1 MSNDVNNFFKNDKFK
16 EKFYIFLI
24 IILLLISYFINV
36 WLDRDVFD
44 SYIYLLSFFFILPS
58 IKFSVDLIK
67 NNKNIFYSIF
77 IGFLTNFLL
86 WLSLFITI
94 IIGDL
99 IIDNFPFELKKL
111 NIFYNILNFLFITLP
126 IGYILISF
134 WCLCLFLIFDF
145 KESIENNKRF
155 KLFSFFS
162 NENLKD
168 FKFSKVLKI
177 VVIPYYLFY
186 LIFSFLLS
194 TIVKILI
201 LPFSFIK
208 FVILKIRK

>member
-1 MSNDVNNFFKNDKFK
+1 MSNVVNNFFKNDKYK
-16 EKFYIFLI
+16 EKFYIFLV

-44 SYIYLLSFFFILPS
+44 SYVYLLSFFFILPS

-77 IGFLTNFLL
+77 VGFLTNILF
-86 WLSLFITI
+86 WTSLFLTI
-94 IIGDL
+94 IVGEY

-111 NIFYNILNFLFITLP
+111 NIFNNILIYLFITIP
-126 IGYILISF
+126 IVYLLISF
-134 WCLCLFLIFDF
+134 WCLMLFLVFDF
-145 KESIENNKRF
+145 KESIEHNKRF
-155 KLFSFFS
+155 ILFSFFS
-162 NENLKD
+162 NESLKD
-168 FKFSKVLKI
+168 FEFSKVLKI
-177 VVIPYYLFY
+177 IVIPYYIFY
-186 LIFSFLLS
+186 LIFRYLLS
-194 TIVKILI
+194 AIFKILI

>member
-1 MSNDVNNFFKNDKFK
+1 MSNVVNNFFKNDKYK
-16 EKFYIFLI
+16 EKFYIFLV

-44 SYIYLLSFFFILPS
+44 SYVYLLSFFFILPS

-77 IGFLTNFLL
+77 VGFLTNILF
-86 WLSLFITI
+86 WISLFLTI
-94 IIGDL
+94 IVGEY

-111 NIFYNILNFLFITLP
+111 NIFYNILIYLFITLP
-126 IGYILISF
+126 IVYLLISF
-134 WCLCLFLIFDF
+134 FCLMLFLIFNF
-145 KESIENNKRF
+145 KESIEHNKRF
-155 KLFSFFS
+155 ILFSFFS
-162 NENLKD
+162 NVNLKD
-168 FKFSKVLKI
+168 FEFSKVLKI
-177 VVIPYYLFY
+177 IVIPYYIFY
-186 LIFSFLLS
+186 LIFNSLLS
-194 TIVKILI
+194 TIVKILK

>member
-1 MSNDVNNFFKNDKFK
+1 MSNVVNNFFKNDKYK
-16 EKFYIFLI
+16 EKFYIFLV

-44 SYIYLLSFFFILPS
+44 SYVYLLSFFFILPS

-77 IGFLTNFLL
+77 VGFLTNILF
-86 WLSLFITI
+86 WTSLFLTI
-94 IIGDL
+94 IVGEY

-111 NIFYNILNFLFITLP
+111 NIFNNILIYLFITIP
-126 IGYILISF
+126 IVYLLISF
-134 WCLCLFLIFDF
+134 CCLMLFLVFDF
-145 KESIENNKRF
+145 KESIEHNKRF
-155 KLFSFFS
+155 ILFSFFS
-162 NENLKD
+162 NESLKD
-168 FKFSKVLKI
+168 FEFSKVLKI
-177 VVIPYYLFY
+177 IVIPYYIFY
-186 LIFSFLLS
+186 LIFRYLLS
-194 TIVKILI
+194 AIFKILI